1 MNKKKHIITIDAG
14 NSSIKVGQ
22 FINDKLKKVK
32 IFGINELR
40 IFNEWLDNKEQ
51 NNIII
56 SSVLKEEKT
65 KKIIEILKNKNY
77 YQLNFNTKLPIK
89 IDYKTQDTLGTDRI
103 CNAVYSALTS
113 KTKYSVT
120 IDIGTCIKFD
130 LIGEKKNYI
139 GGSIS
144 PGIKLRYKSLN
155 DYTGNLPLISNK
167 SKANLLGND
176 TVSCMHSGVINGL
189 QAEITTMILNY
200 MEKFPNISFFVTGGD
215 LSHFDYEIKNDIF
228 VDANLTLKGL
238 YEIYKYNNA

>member
-1 MNKKKHIITIDAG
+1 MDKKKHILTIDAG

-22 FINDKLKKVK
+22 FINDKLKKVE
-32 IFGINELR
+32 IFNINKLR
-40 IFNEWLDNKEQ
+40 VFNEWLKKKEQ
-51 NNIII
+51 HNVII
-56 SSVLKEEKT
+56 SSVLNKEKT
-65 KKIIEILKNKNY
+65 KKIIDILNNKNY
-77 YQLNFNTKLPIK
+77 YQLDLNTKLPIK
-89 IDYKTQDTLGTDRI
+89 IDYKKQDTLGADRI
-103 CNAVYSALTS
+103 CNAVYSALTT
-113 KTKYSVT
+113 KTKHSVT
-120 IDIGTCIKFD
+120 IDVGTCIKFD

-176 TVSCMHSGVINGL
+176 TISCIHSGVINGL

-200 MEKFPNISFFVTGGD
+200 IKKFPNISFFVTGGD
-215 LSHFDYEIKNDIF
+215 SSHFDYEIKNDIF
-228 VDANLTLKGL
+228 VDSNITLKGL